1 MPAKPMV
8 DAKGEAQL
16 PPSTDPADSFDP
28 SSSMEELLRSISAQ
42 LGQEEEPPPPPFV
55 ERNDRQAPVAKPPQ
69 AAERAAEP
77 MRDRSAPAAEPAS
90 NGGKDEPVGSME
102 DLLRSIAAQLEEE
115 PTAATED
122 GPPVQAKPEAPAAKV
137 AQPDAPAAKAA
148 QPDAPASGRAR
159 PASAPEAAPAAKPAV
174 ARDLRIPTELRPEE
188 GDDGAQ
194 DKPDESGGPVAPT
207 HADGLLAR
215 ESRRDPVAGSGERD
229 LLRPETVA
237 RPHRQGLGNAAPPAA
252 RQTPPGLDED
262 DDPAAVAEAMR
273 LADERRQGA
282 GDRRSGE
289 TDPARV
295 PPTGDRR
302 TADDSQDR
310 RQQRAEGEPERGPG
324 WEIKPSAG
332 TTDDPLLGCL
342 TILCALLDRP
352 LSAEALTSGLPLVEG
367 RLSTEL
373 FPRAAA
379 RAGISARLVSR
390 SLSSITRIALPCVL
404 LLKGRRACVL
414 TEIRT
419 GQGGRVVLPE
429 MGAGEREV
437 GWQELLDEYVGYAI
451 FARPEFQYDN
461 RSEER
466 RVADPKGWFW
476 GTIMSSWKL
485 YIEVG
490 VAAFLI
496 NAFAIASPLFTMN
509 VYDRVVPNFAEE
521 TLWVLATGI
530 AIIYGFDFLLKFART
545 KLVDAAGKRA
555 DTRIAARLF
564 QQVLGMKMGARPHSA
579 GSLANTMR
587 EFDNLREFFTS
598 STLVTLVDLPFLF
611 LFLGVIFLIGGPL
624 AIVPLAAVV
633 LVVPVVFLIQMRLQA
648 VVSETFREAQQK
660 HAILVEAISGVETV
674 KSTASEGRMQRN
686 WETFVGKTSMSAQK
700 AHFWSQAA
708 ILFSGWATQMVTV
721 GIIVYGV
728 YMIANGD
735 LSMGALV
742 ACNMLAGRA
751 MAPLGQVAGIIIRFN
766 QSRAS
771 LKALDE
777 MMRTPVERPE
787 GRKFIT
793 RSNLAGSVEFKNV
806 AFTYPQAQTAALVNA
821 SFKIEAGEKV
831 GVIGRIGSGK
841 STLERLLL
849 GLYEPTEGA
858 VLVDGIDTRQLD
870 PADLRRSIGVVPQDV
885 YLFFGSV
892 RENIALAA
900 PYADDAAILRAARIA
915 GVDEFVSRHPQGF
928 DLPVGE
934 RGMNLSGG
942 QRQAI
947 SVARALLLDPP
958 ILLLDEP
965 TSSMDNT
972 TESRFKARLGTVLGG
987 RTLILITHRGSLLSL
1002 VDRLIVMDGGKVVAD
1017 GPKEDVLE
1025 ALAGGRIHT
1034 AKD

>member
-1 MPAKPMV
+1 
-8 DAKGEAQL
+8 
-16 PPSTDPADSFDP
+16 
-28 SSSMEELLRSISAQ
+28 MEELLRSISEQ
-42 LGQEEEPPPPPFV
+42 MGQEEEPPPPPFV
-55 ERNDRQAPVAKPPQ
+55 VQ
-69 AAERAAEP
+69 ERAAQAASQQP
-77 MRDRSAPAAEPAS
+77 PSKPVQPSRQAIDPPPPA
-90 NGGKDEPVGSME
+90 KDEAVGSME
-102 DLLRSIAAQLEEE
+102 DLLRSIAAQLEDE
-115 PTAATED
+115 PAKAEGQVPAPAPTTAPIPARPEQAPPKARASGAAAAAARPGRPAT
-122 GPPVQAKPEAPAAKV
+122 PPAPKATPAPAA
-137 AQPDAPAAKAA
+137 
-148 QPDAPASGRAR
+148 S
-159 PASAPEAAPAAKPAV
+159 V
-174 ARDLRIPTELRPEE
+174 ARDLRIPTH
-188 GDDGAQ
+188 A
-194 DKPDESGGPVAPT
+194 PDEGSGEDGNESAPEDRPVAPS
-207 HADGLLAR
+207 HVDGLLAR
-215 ESRRDPVAGSGERD
+215 EGRNDPSAGHGERD
-229 LLRPETVA
+229 LLRPEAVP
-237 RPHRQGLGNAAPPAA
+237 RPHRKGLSDLRHPV
-252 RQTPPGLDED
+252 PGLDED
-262 DDPAAVAEAMR
+262 DDPAATAEAMR
-273 LADERRQGA
+273 LAEERRQGA
-282 GDRRSGE
+282 DRRSGPP
-289 TDPARV
+289 DPARI
-295 PPTGDRR
+295 PQAGDRR
-302 TADDSQDR
+302 AEEDGQDR
-310 RQQRAEGEPERGPG
+310 RQPGEAEQRGPG
-324 WEIKPSAG
+324 WEIKPSAA
-332 TTDDPLLGCL
+332 TTDDALLGCL

-352 LSAEALTSGLPLVEG
+352 LSAEALTAGLPLIEG
-367 RLSTEL
+367 KLSTEL

-390 SLSSITRIALPCVL
+390 SLASITRIALPCVL

-414 TEIRT
+414 TEIRP
-419 GQGGRVVLPE
+419 GQGARVVLPE

-437 GWQELLDEYVGYAI
+437 GWQELLEEYVGYAI
-451 FARPEFQYDN
+451 FARPEFQYDS
-461 RSEER
+461 RSEDL

-485 YIEVG
+485 YIEVA

-598 STLVTLVDLPFLF
+598 STLVTLIDLPFLF
-611 LFLGVIFLIGGPL
+611 LFLGVIFLIAGPL
-624 AIVPLAAVV
+624 AVVPLAAVL

-660 HAILVEAISGVETV
+660 HAILVEAISGVETI
-674 KSTASEGRMQRN
+674 KSTASEGRMQRY

-751 MAPLGQVAGIIIRFN
+751 MAPLGQMAGIIIRFN
-766 QSRAS
+766 QSRTS
-771 LKALDE
+771 LTALDD

-806 AFTYPQAQTAALVNA
+806 NFSYPQAQTTALVNA

-885 YLFFGSV
+885 YLFYGSV
-892 RENIALAA
+892 RENISIAA
-900 PYADDAAILRAARIA
+900 PYADDSAILRAARIA

-928 DLPVGE
+928 DLQVGE